1 MLAKTQGL
9 FRLTRDAELRYANS
23 GSAILKLGLA
33 CSEKFKDKETQL
45 FLDAVAF
52 GKPAEIINQY
62 AGTKGTQL
70 FLCGKLETQQWE
82 DNQGQKRSKVS
93 MTIESFEFV
102 GSKSDNQGQ
111 VNTQNQGQ
119 QQGYNQNPPIQNQ
132 TNIPMQQQAYNPS
145 QDVTEEDIPFAPI
158 GLQYPMMIHSI

>member
-1 MLAKTQGL
+1 MLAKVQGL
-9 FRLTRDAELRYANS
+9 FRLTRDAELRYSNN

-52 GKPAEIINQY
+52 SKPAEIINQY
-62 AGTKGTQL
+62 SGAKGSQL

-82 DNQGQKRSKVS
+82 DQQGQKRSKVS

-102 GSKSDNQGQ
+102 GSRDN
-111 VNTQNQGQ
+111 NQQPQQSQ
-119 QQGYNQNPPIQNQ
+119 QQYNQNPPVQYEHNGQNQ
-132 TNIPMQQQAYNPS
+132 GNYNPS
-145 QDVTEEDIPFAPI
+145 QIPQIDIDEDEIPFNQ
-158 GLQYPMMIHSI
+158 G